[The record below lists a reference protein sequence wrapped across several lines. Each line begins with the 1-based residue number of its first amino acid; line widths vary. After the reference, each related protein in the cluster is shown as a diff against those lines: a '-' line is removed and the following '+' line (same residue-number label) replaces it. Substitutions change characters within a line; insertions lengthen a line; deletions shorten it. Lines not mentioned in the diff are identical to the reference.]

1 MANLNANRR
10 DHYLPQG
17 YLRGFIDPARIGYQ
31 RPLWH
36 FDIPTGVWSERSTRE
51 VGYRYGF
58 YDYATPDAGAE
69 PADSAFADLE
79 RNYPV
84 VRDQLISANFEHWQT
99 HREFLLRC
107 AQMMRA
113 RSLLFF
119 EQLHAEGKSL
129 RAFVI
134 EEISPDRRSVRVRS
148 TTPTPL
154 SNESVRNRAVASMR
168 SEIEKGAGWLN
179 DFNWALRYCNSPAVP
194 FVISELPVMAYGPCS
209 DLIEAMQ
216 HPETL
221 IFFPLCWQACLVGS
235 RQFFENETGCFL
247 EQDMLR
253 VRKMYRESASLYILS
268 PSKIDL

>member
-1 MANLNANRR
+1 VANLNANRR

-17 YLRGFIDPARIGYQ
+17 YLRGFIGPARIGHQ

-36 FDIPTGVWSERSTRE
+36 FDIPTGIWSERSTRE

-58 YDYATPDAGAE
+58 YDYATPGTDAE
-69 PADSAFADLE
+69 PADSAFVDLE
-79 RNYPV
+79 RNYPKI
-84 VRDQLISANFEHWQT
+84 RDRLVSEKFARWQNE
-99 HREFLLRC
+99 RDFLLRC

-119 EQLHAEGKSL
+119 ERQHEEGKTL

-134 EEISPDRRSVRVRS
+134 EEVSPDRKSLRVRS
-148 TTPTPL
+148 TIPESL
-154 SNESVRNRAVASMR
+154 SNKFIKNRAVALMR
-168 SEIEKGAGWLN
+168 SEIAKGADWLN
-179 DFNWALRYCNSPAVP
+179 DFNWAIRYCDSPADP
-194 FVISELPVMAYGPCS
+194 FVISENPLMAYGPCS
-209 DLIEAMQ
+209 DLAEAVQ

-235 RQFFENETGCFL
+235 RQFFNSETERFV
-247 EQDMLR
+247 EDDMRR

-268 PSKIDL
+268 PSRIDL